1 MEAFREPPVL
11 QFRTFEAMSTDTHYT
26 ILGVSETASELE
38 IKAAYR
44 NLLKQIH
51 PDTVSTLS
59 PDVRRMAESA
69 TTEIIAAY
77 AVLSDASSRGEYD
90 RQLAEDRLPWAPA
103 AVLSTRRPRDRT
115 RLSTHAHY
123 DGFCDVCGMPLGA
136 GGSCPRCKSPLKPWA
151 FRHPILAICV
161 LTLMLPGILILGL
174 LAIAFIVG
182 NIGAP

>member
-1 MEAFREPPVL
+1 
-11 QFRTFEAMSTDTHYT
+11 MSADTHYA

-44 NLLKQIH
+44 NLLKKIH

-77 AVLSDASSRGEYD
+77 AVLSEAGSRGEYD
-90 RQLAEDRLPWAPA
+90 RQLAEDRLRSAPA
-103 AVLSTRRPRDRT
+103 ATASPERQRPRDRT
-115 RLSTHAHY
+115 RHSTHAHY
-123 DGFCDVCGMPLGA
+123 DGYCDVCGMPLGA
-136 GGSCPRCKSPLKPWA
+136 GGSCPRCKSPLKRWA

-161 LTLMLPGILILGL
+161 LTLVLPGILILGL
-174 LAIAFIVG
+174 LAIAFILGKVG
-182 NIGAP
+182 A